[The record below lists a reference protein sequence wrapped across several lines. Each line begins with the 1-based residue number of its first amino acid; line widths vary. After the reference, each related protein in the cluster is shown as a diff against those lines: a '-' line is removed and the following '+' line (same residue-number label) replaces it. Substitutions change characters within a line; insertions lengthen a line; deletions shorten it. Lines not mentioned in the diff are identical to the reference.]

1 MIDPTGTQAAIW
13 LQSEI
18 KKRFKVNVKYVILT
32 HAHYDHAAGSQVFQR
47 SGAYVIIQETD

>member
-1 MIDPTGTQAAIW
+1 M
-13 LQSEI
+13 

-47 SGAYVIIQETD
+47 SGAYVIIQKTD